1 MIKTETVEHIAKLA
15 KLSVTEAQ
23 KQMYA
28 DQLSKVLGHIQQLEA
43 LNTDGI
49 EPLLTASPIEFYYR
63 PDEAK
68 QQLEVDE
75 KLKNAP
81 ERSGNLV
88 KVPPVV
94 G

>member
-1 MIKTETVEHIAKLA
+1 LIKKETVEHIAKLA
-15 KLSVTEAQ
+15 KLSITDAQ

-28 DQLSKVLGHIQQLEA
+28 DQLSKVLVHIQQLEG

-63 PDEAK
+63 PDVVTI
-68 QQLEVDE
+68 QLDVEE

>member
-1 MIKTETVEHIAKLA
+1 MIKKETVEHIAKLA
-15 KLSVTEAQ
+15 KLSVTDAQ
-23 KQMYA
+23 KQTYA
-28 DQLSKVLGHIQQLEA
+28 DQLTKVLGHIQQLEA

-49 EPLLTASPIEFYYR
+49 EPLLTASPIEPYYR
-63 PDEAK
+63 NDEVK
-68 QQLEVDE
+68 SQLSVDE
-75 KLKNAP
+75 KLQNAP

>member
-1 MIKTETVEHIAKLA
+1 LIKKETVEHIAKLA
-15 KLSVTEAQ
+15 KLTVTDAQ

-28 DQLSKVLGHIQQLEA
+28 DQLSKVLGHIGQLEA

-63 PDEAK
+63 PDEVK
-68 QQLEVDE
+68 PQLSVEE
-75 KLKNAP
+75 KLQNAP